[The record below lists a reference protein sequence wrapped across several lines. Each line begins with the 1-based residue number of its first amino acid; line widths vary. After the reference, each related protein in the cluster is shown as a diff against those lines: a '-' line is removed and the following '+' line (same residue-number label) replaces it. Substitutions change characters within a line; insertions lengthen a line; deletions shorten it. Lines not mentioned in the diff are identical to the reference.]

1 MNENTS
7 RRRPFEDRVPEDVR
21 QHARAA
27 REEMRESMKAF
38 LPPEFWEHGK
48 KARKEMLLAWRS
60 MIDAALERM
69 EKKEENA

>member
-1 MNENTS
+1 MEENTA
-7 RRRPFEDRVPEDVR
+7 RRRPFEDKVPEEVR

-38 LPPEFWEHGK
+38 LPPEFWEHGR
-48 KARKEMLLAWRS
+48 KARKEVLLAWRS

-69 EKKEENA
+69 EKKEEN

>member
-1 MNENTS
+1 MDEKTT
-7 RRRPFEDRVPEDVR
+7 RRRPFEDKIPEEVR

-27 REEMRESMKAF
+27 REELRESIKAF
-38 LPPEFWEHGK
+38 LPPEFMEHRR

-69 EKKEENA
+69 EKKEENL